1 MGVYMAEST
10 SIEWADH
17 TFNPWTGC
25 TKVSHGCDGCFAES
39 WAKRSGTVRW
49 GVGEPRRRTTN
60 ANWRL
65 PPKWNAQAEREGRR
79 FRVFCASLADVFDNE
94 VPQEWR
100 DDLFRLIERTPR
112 LDWLLLTKRVGN
124 VAHQVWP
131 RWMQQGFPLNVWIGA
146 TMVDQGE
153 VDRDA
158 RKLLALP
165 APVHFI
171 SYEPAL
177 GPIDVA
183 PWLRPYCDAGSRP
196 HPDGGG
202 VTCSRCG
209 GTGGCGGLSWV
220 IAGGESGPRAR
231 PAHPEW
237 FRSLRD
243 QCMAADVPFLF
254 KQWGEW
260 AEHDG
265 HKPTRVF
272 SMDTDVG
279 ETLAS
284 RCDGFI
290 SVAGEFVRDMDDAT
304 TDEPYRGMVR
314 VGKKAAG
321 RQLDGRTH
329 DGFPR

>member
-1 MGVYMAEST
+1 MAENT
-10 SIEWADH
+10 AIEWADH

-25 TKVSHGCDGCFAES
+25 TKVSPGCDHCYAES
-39 WAKRSGTVRW
+39 WSKRSGTVQW
-49 GVGEPRRRTTN
+49 GPDQPRRRTTA
-60 ANWRL
+60 ANWRFPL
-65 PPKWNAQAEREGRR
+65 KWNAQAEREGRR
-79 FRVFCASLADVFDNE
+79 FRVFCASLADVFDNA

-260 AEHDG
+260 REPVEG
-265 HKPTRVF
+265 
-272 SMDTDVG
+272 
-279 ETLAS
+279 
-284 RCDGFI
+284 
-290 SVAGEFVRDMDDAT
+290 
-304 TDEPYRGMVR
+304 EPYSTAMGRAQERPAFIVALDGTVHCFENERTTSGGKVMLR
-314 VGKKAAG
+314 IGKKAAG
-321 RQLDGRTH
+321 RLLDGRTH